1 LLQRLSNWEHG
12 RLSDEPSPEQIRE
25 AAHNFA
31 RNAEIANA
39 DEKALHTYTDASGN
53 PLYWRIRLKNT
64 ATGEKWMRPF
74 HFDGQEFV
82 LREPPAPETGKPL
95 YALHLLALHPDALV
109 LIVEG
114 EKAADA
120 LNKAF
125 KKWNVESQ
133 YVATTSGG
141 AGSAASAD
149 WTPLAGRRTVIS
161 PDNDD
166 AGKKYASDVAAV
178 LQHKAA
184 SVMLLDP
191 AALNLPKGG
200 DAFDWLQRDDASASS
215 LMLLLDSSCLDPFES
230 ISGDSQSP
238 DSILPGATQKNV
250 EKELQDEI
258 TRLLSLSPLEY
269 ERTYKEVAKTLGMRP
284 LVLDRE
290 VKAARSRKAE
300 ESGTGEMFPEV
311 EPWDS
316 PVDAGEILSGLAEA
330 FRRYAVLPPHAA
342 EALAL
347 WCAFTWFCEASH
359 IAPLLVLRSPEKGC
373 GKSTVLGI
381 IARLVCRPLPVS
393 GITAAVLFRM
403 ADRYRPTVLIDEGDT
418 FLNSKNQEMHGIL
431 NCGHSRHAPYIW
443 RCAGDDHE
451 LQRFNVFGPKAI
463 ALIGHTRDTLHDR
476 AVEVELVRK
485 LPHEKV
491 SRLRNGDGSEL
502 EELARKL
509 ARLAMDHTND
519 FAEMKPNVPESL
531 PDRQADNWE
540 PLLAIAMLAGDDWLR
555 KATEA
560 AVALTK
566 SKEQS
571 APMSVG
577 VELLRDCYEII
588 KTRGWRRFWDEE
600 LLEELRDHPEADWG
614 IYNRGKPITRK
625 QLRDLL
631 AKFGIT
637 KKSVRGGNKVCRGFK
652 IEEFEE
658 AFSRYCASIPE
669 DAAENVTTLQPATGA
684 ASHVTDGEIVTVT
697 QVPSVTSKP
706 NTDADCNNVTEIS
719 EGKTKPVQNP
729 SRGSSLRI

>member
-1 LLQRLSNWEHG
+1 MSL
-12 RLSDEPSPEQIRE
+12 SPEQIRE

-31 RNAEIANA
+31 RNAQIANA

-64 ATGEKWMRPF
+64 ATGEKWIRPF

-95 YALHLLALHPDALV
+95 YALHLLALHPNALV

-120 LNKAF
+120 LNQAF

-141 AGSAASAD
+141 AGSAASAN
-149 WTPLAGRRTVIS
+149 WIPLAACHVVIF

-166 AGKKYASDVAAV
+166 AGMKYALDVAAA

-200 DAFDWLQRDDASASS
+200 DAFDWLQREDASASS
-215 LMLLLDSSCLDPFES
+215 LMLLLDFNCLDPYS
-230 ISGDSQSP
+230 SVPADTQSP
-238 DSILPGATQKNV
+238 DSILPSATQKNA
-250 EKELQDEI
+250 EEELQDAI
-258 TRLLSLSPLEY
+258 DKLLAMPPLEY
-269 ERTYKEVAKTLGMRP
+269 ERTYKDVAKKLGMRATE
-284 LVLDRE
+284 LDRE
-290 VKAARSRKAE
+290 VKAARSRKAD
-300 ESGTGEMFPEV
+300 ESGTGQMFPEV

-316 PVDAGEILSGLAEA
+316 PVDAGGVLSGLADA

-381 IARLVCRPLPVS
+381 IARLVYRPLPVS
-393 GITAAVLFRM
+393 GITAAVLFRI
-403 ADRYRPTVLIDEGDT
+403 ADRHHPTILIDEGDI
-418 FLNSKNQEMHGIL
+418 FLNSKDQEIHGII
-431 NCGHSRHAPYIW
+431 NSGHSRHAPHFL

-451 LQRFNVFGPKAI
+451 IQAFNVFGPKAI
-463 ALIGHTRDTLHDR
+463 AFIGRTRDTLHDR
-476 AVEVELVRK
+476 AVEVELKRK
-485 LPHEKV
+485 LLHEKV
-491 SRLRNGDGSEL
+491 ARLRHGDGREL

-509 ARLAMDHTND
+509 ARLAVDHLDD
-519 FAEMKPNVPESL
+519 FAEMKANVPESL

-540 PLLAIAMLAGDDWLR
+540 PLLTIAMLAGEEWLE

-560 AVALTK
+560 AVALTR

-571 APMSVG
+571 APMSTG
-577 VELLRDCYEII
+577 VELLRDCHEVI
-588 KTRGWRRFWDEE
+588 KTRGWRRFKAEDLVEA
-600 LLEELRDHPEADWG
+600 LLDHPEADWSTH
-614 IYNRGKPITRK
+614 NRGKPITRK
-625 QLRDLL
+625 QVVKFLGD
-631 AKFGIT
+631 FGIIT
-637 KKSVRGGNKVCRGFK
+637 TTVRGDNAFRGRETFRGYK
-652 IEEFEE
+652 IEQFED
-658 AFSRYCASIPE
+658 AFSRYCDSLPE
-669 DAAENVTTLQPATGA
+669 EAKENVTTLQPNTGA
-684 ASHVTDGEIVTVT
+684 ASNVTDREAVTVT
-697 QVPSVTSKP
+697 QTPFVTSKP
-706 NTDADCNNVTEIS
+706 NTDACCNNVTEIS
-719 EGKTKPVQNP
+719 EGKTIPIQSP